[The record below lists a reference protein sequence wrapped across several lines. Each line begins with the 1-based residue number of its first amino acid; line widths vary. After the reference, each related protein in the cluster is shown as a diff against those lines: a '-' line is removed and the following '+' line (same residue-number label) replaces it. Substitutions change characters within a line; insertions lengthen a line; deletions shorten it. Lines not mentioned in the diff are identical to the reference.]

1 MAGGAT
7 TEGGDPWVLY
17 SQLALADPTSWTS
30 AQRALVAIG
39 GLRTE
44 VNNGGFDQYFFNSA
58 GNLAEHAVAAALAN
72 GEPALAD
79 LVRCAIAVL
88 GNGYTPEWTTR
99 QDMVVEVD
107 SSAFASLDAEFY
119 DLEAV
124 ADLDDLMRRLAA
136 AISSA

>member
-1 MAGGAT
+1 M
-7 TEGGDPWVLY
+7 LY

-79 LVRCAIAVL
+79 LVRRAMAVL
-88 GNGYTPEWTTR
+88 GNGYTPDWTTR
-99 QDMVVEVD
+99 QDVVVELD
-107 SSAFASLDAEFY
+107 PSAFAALDAEFY
-119 DLEAV
+119 DLEA
-124 ADLDDLMRRLAA
+124 ASDLDDLMRHLAA
-136 AISSA
+136 AVSP

>member
-1 MAGGAT
+1 M
-7 TEGGDPWVLY
+7 LY

-44 VNNGGFDQYFFNSA
+44 VNNGGFDQHFFNSA

-79 LVRCAIAVL
+79 LVRRAMAVL
-88 GNGYTPEWTTR
+88 GNGYTPDWTTR
-99 QDMVVEVD
+99 QDVVVELD
-107 SSAFASLDAEFY
+107 PSAFAALDAEFY
-119 DLEAV
+119 DLEA
-124 ADLDDLMRRLAA
+124 ASDLDDLMRHLAA
-136 AISSA
+136 AVSP